1 MGLERIYVLTNI
13 IVGVTTKHGYFS
25 SKFSVIDYWLI
36 ISELVESKKIILF
49 IAEYILQMC
58 LCLLVISTRPNDM
71 FEILKICQKEI
82 NRPNK
87 FSLVEVHRATTYQY
101 CTISI
106 A

>member
-1 MGLERIYVLTNI
+1 
-13 IVGVTTKHGYFS
+13 
-25 SKFSVIDYWLI
+25 
-36 ISELVESKKIILF
+36 
-49 IAEYILQMC
+49 MC